1 MAVAVS
7 GVRRLAVVKGA
18 EDGRPKCKGSKALV
32 CADCNEHDHDVVAN
46 NPEGEALQDAVDYE
60 GGEGCDGS
68 NRAGFA
74 TLARGL
80 QPSQAVVVRD
90 VAFGGLFVGSRAASA
105 RGRRLD
111 RHEACVRVSH
121 VAEPA
126 PMREDLA
133 CRGLGSGKGAWGEG
147 RALMSATEQSRN
159 DHG

>member
-105 RGRRLD
+105 R
-111 RHEACVRVSH
+111 AS
-121 VAEPA
+121 
-126 PMREDLA
+126 
-133 CRGLGSGKGAWGEG
+133 GSGPP
-147 RALMSATEQSRN
+147 
-159 DHG
+159 